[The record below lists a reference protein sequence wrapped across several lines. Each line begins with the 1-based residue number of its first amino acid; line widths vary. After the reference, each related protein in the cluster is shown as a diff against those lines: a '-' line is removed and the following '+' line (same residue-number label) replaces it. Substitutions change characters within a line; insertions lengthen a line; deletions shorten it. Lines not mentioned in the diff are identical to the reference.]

1 MAIHYT
7 GGGGLLDSLMSAA
20 GMAAMFVPGL
30 QPFMPYI
37 NAATALAKGN
47 AAGAVGSVAAP
58 MIGKAISGASGA
70 AANAATPMNNALMNA
85 WRTQFQPPDIADYIS
100 LSQPKDSLFD
110 ALTRFDPQTEF
121 QRKWR
126 R

>member
-1 MAIHYT
+1 MAVHYT

-37 NAATALAKGN
+37 NAAAALAKGN
-47 AAGAVGSVAAP
+47 VAGAVGSVAAP
-58 MIGKAISGASGA
+58 MIGKAISGA
-70 AANAATPMNNALMNA
+70 AANAATPMNNALTLA
-85 WRTQFQPPDIADYIS
+85 QRTQFQPPDIADYIS
-100 LSQPKDSLFD
+100 LSQPKDSFFD